1 VQSDGKIV
9 VVGYAQNGLNDFFV
23 ARYNSGGSLDTSF
36 DGDGKAT
43 IDFSGSQD
51 EATSVVLQPDGKV
64 LAAGGAYISSH
75 YHFAIARYNSD
86 GSLDTS
92 FDGDGKVTT
101 NIQSYNDFIE
111 DLVLL
116 PDGKIVAV
124 GRSANPQASWNDDV
138 AIARYNS
145 DGSLD
150 TSFDGD
156 GLVVTT
162 STNEE
167 QGTSVAVQADAK
179 IVVTGYTVMSN
190 VGYFLT
196 MRFNANGSLDTTFGN
211 SGIKTTTFS
220 SSAQASTQII
230 QPDGKI
236 LVGGHRA
243 SGMTTMAALVRYN
256 SDGSLD
262 TSFDGDGKLDS
273 LFANNMQRV
282 NKMEVQANGK
292 IVFVGDGGAGGDS
305 VFAVRLNT
313 NGSLDTTL
321 NQTGVTSALPG
332 VEDSVSLHL
341 LGEGKIIITGRI
353 LGAYYKPVLT
363 KVHWPSIVPTTS
375 TTTTVTTQP
384 NTATPGAN
392 TNGVMPPPTKLSYV
406 AANKKVSL
414 LWLPVSG
421 ATSYVAVNSA
431 GQVKCASI
439 AATCSISGI
448 TNGKGYSFV
457 VYSVDSV
464 GTRSTVG
471 ARIAIVPGFQVKS
484 VSVKTKKS
492 ISLSSVV
499 TSPSKG
505 KKTWSVTSGSCQIR
519 NGRLIA
525 PAKIGSCG
533 VKLLI
538 GKNGSYA
545 SMATTVKV
553 TVTQ

>member
-1 VQSDGKIV
+1 
-9 VVGYAQNGLNDFFV
+9 
-23 ARYNSGGSLDTSF
+23 
-36 DGDGKAT
+36 
-43 IDFSGSQD
+43 
-51 EATSVVLQPDGKV
+51 
-64 LAAGGAYISSH
+64 LA
-75 YHFAIARYNSD
+75 
-86 GSLDTS
+86 
-92 FDGDGKVTT
+92 
-101 NIQSYNDFIE
+101 
-111 DLVLL
+111 
-116 PDGKIVAV
+116 
-124 GRSANPQASWNDDV
+124 
-138 AIARYNS
+138 
-145 DGSLD
+145 
-150 TSFDGD
+150 
-156 GLVVTT
+156 VTT
-162 STNEE
+162 STTEE
-167 QGTSVAVQADAK
+167 QGTSVGAQADGK
-179 IVVTGYTVMSN
+179 IVVSGNRLISN
-190 VGYFLT
+190 VGHFLT
-196 MRFNANGSLDTTFGN
+196 MRFNANGSLDMTFGN
-211 SGIKTTTFS
+211 NGIKTTTFS
-220 SSAQASTQII
+220 SSAQASTQTI

-236 LVGGHRA
+236 LVGGNRV
-243 SGMTTMAALVRYN
+243 SGMTTVAALVRYN

-282 NKMEVQANGK
+282 SKMEIQANGK
-292 IVFVGDGGAGGDS
+292 IVFVGDGGVAESS

-332 VEDSVSLHL
+332 VEDAISLHL
-341 LGEGKIIITGRI
+341 LGEGKVIITGRI
-353 LGAYYKPVLT
+353 FGPYYKPVVFR
-363 KVHWPSIVPTTS
+363 VHWPSIVPTTS
-375 TTTTVTTQP
+375 TTASTMTTVTTQP
-384 NTATPGAN
+384 NTATPSGN
-392 TNGVMPPPTKLSYV
+392 SVSVMSPPTKLSYV

-439 AATCSISGI
+439 AATCSISGV

-471 ARIAIVPGFQVKS
+471 ARIATVPGFQVKS

-505 KKTWSVTSGSCQIR
+505 KKTWSVTSGSCQIK

-525 PAKIGSCG
+525 PAKVGSCG